1 MRASHILTCI
11 GLSFLIAPG
20 QTLAQT
26 SVTLYGTVDSG
37 FAYQSHSANESGTY
51 GSALRFA
58 MISGG
63 QSGNRFGLK
72 GKEQVTADT
81 EINFMLESGFDI
93 GNGTQSQSG
102 RIFGRQSW
110 LGLRHKGLGNI
121 RIGRQYDFAND
132 YISDLTPF
140 GPGDFASASLGLS
153 FGSANAERFS
163 NMIRLETDSL
173 DGFKAGIGYSF
184 STQIP
189 SAYIL
194 NSATPA
200 VAGESRDYNFSPQ
213 DNLRSL
219 TAGLQ
224 YRTGPLYTTATYDAY
239 YPNAAT
245 AKGNVPNASAWIL
258 GAAYDVGMFKLS
270 GAYGQTRN
278 AWLNPAQLLQTFR
291 QPSDLGNTN
300 SSIVFDSNIAVDSYL
315 LGLTFEPSEV
325 TNVFLSWQVAKPTG
339 SMQSTSFFPIDT
351 QTVYSIAYTYNFTP
365 RTNIYAMGAYST
377 NYSMSQGLTY
387 AVVGFGFRHKF

>member
-1 MRASHILTCI
+1 MRCSRLLYSL
-11 GLSFLIAPG
+11 GLYLLVVPG
-20 QTLAQT
+20 QTFAQS
-26 SVTLYGTVDSG
+26 SVTLYGTVDAG
-37 FAYQSHSANESGTY
+37 FAYQSHSANDSGTY
-51 GSALRFA
+51 GSASGIA

-72 GKEQVTADT
+72 GKESITAET
-81 EINFMLESGFDI
+81 EINFVLESGFNI

-102 RIFGRQSW
+102 RIFGRQAW
-110 LGLRHKGLGNI
+110 LGLRHKGLGNV
-121 RIGRQYDFAND
+121 RLGRQYDFAND

-140 GPGDFASASLGLS
+140 GAGDFASASLGLS

-163 NMIRLETDSL
+163 NMIRFETDNL
-173 DGFKAGIGYSF
+173 DGFKAGVGYSF
-184 STQIP
+184 SSQMP
-189 SAYIL
+189 SAYIV
-194 NSATPA
+194 NGVTP
-200 VAGESRDYNFSPQ
+200 VVPGESRDYNFPSQ

-224 YRTGPLYTTATYDAY
+224 YRTGALYTTATYDTY

-245 AKGNVPNASAWIL
+245 AKGEVPNASAWIL
-258 GAAYDVGMFKLS
+258 GAAYEVGVFKFS

-278 AWLNPAQLLQTFR
+278 AWLNPTQLIQTFR

-315 LGLTFEPSEV
+315 LGLTFEPSEA
-325 TNVFLSWQVAKPTG
+325 TNVFLSWQIAKPTG
-339 SMQSTSFFPIDT
+339 SMQSTSYFPIGT

-387 AVVGFGFRHKF
+387 ALVGFGLRHKF